1 MRDMEN
7 LKLISV
13 RLDPDTIKKIDRFS
27 NGSRY
32 WKRNTIINT
41 VLTEV
46 FNQLSD
52 GDLYK
57 IMTHI
62 YDRVNTLQ
70 ISVQIVP
77 KPNEQE

>member
-1 MRDMEN
+1 MRNMEN

-13 RLDPDTIKKIDRFS
+13 RLEPGTIEKIDRFS

-41 VLTEV
+41 ILTEV
-46 FNQLSD
+46 LNQLSD

-57 IMTHI
+57 MMT
-62 YDRVNTLQ
+62 YRYRQASDLQ

-77 KPNEQE
+77 KPDEQE

>member
-1 MRDMEN
+1 MRNMEN

-13 RLDPDTIKKIDRFS
+13 RLEPDTIEKIDRFCQDR
-27 NGSRY
+27 RY
-32 WKRNTIINT
+32 WKRNTVINA

-46 FNQLSD
+46 FSRLSD
-52 GDLYK
+52 KELWMMMEYRYRRASD
-57 IMTHI
+57 
-62 YDRVNTLQ
+62 LQ